1 MNKAQIYTMA
11 SCPYCQKA
19 KRLLKTL
26 NIDFSEIDVTN
37 SFVEMQKTLGEKFS
51 LKDISTVPQIILND
65 KYVGGYDDLEGYY
78 KKNNLADYL
87 Q

>member
-26 NIDFSEIDVTN
+26 NIDFIEIDVTN
-37 SFVEMQKTLGEKFS
+37 SFDEMQKEL
-51 LKDISTVPQIILND
+51 
-65 KYVGGYDDLEGYY
+65 
-78 KKNNLADYL
+78 
-87 Q
+87 